1 MKNYCYLFLLFIF
14 SASLSFAETTVFSTT
29 AIKNQLHLLQGKG
42 GNVLASLGS
51 DGLLIVDDD
60 YAENGKVL
68 EDALQVLAG
77 DSPRFVL
84 NTHWHGD
91 HAGSNQYFGER
102 NALIVAQQN
111 VRKRMASGQKN
122 TFFNSEVPPSP
133 KAALPLVTYN
143 DSITMH
149 INGNDI
155 ELVHYPAG
163 HTDGDTIVYFLQDNV
178 VHMGDHFFN
187 SFFPFVDIAS
197 GGNVVSYAANVAEVL
212 GRIND
217 DTIVVPGHGPVASK
231 ADLQKFSEMLNSTIE
246 EVRAMHEKGMGLEL
260 IQASGLSERW
270 KSWSVGFIP
279 EKVWISFIVQS
290 LKN

>member
-1 MKNYCYLFLLFIF
+1 MKKYCCLWLLLILPT
-14 SASLSFAETTVFSTT
+14 SLVAAESTVFSTSL
-29 AIKNQLHLLQGKG
+29 IKNQLHLLQGKG
-42 GNVLASLGS
+42 GNVLAALGS

-60 YAENGKVL
+60 YAENGKLL

-77 DSPRFVL
+77 DAPRFVL

-102 NALIVAQQN
+102 NALIVAQKN
-111 VRKRMASGQKN
+111 VRKRIEAGQKN
-122 TFFNSEVPPSP
+122 TYFKSAVPPSP
-133 KAALPLVTYN
+133 KSALPLVTYD

-155 ELVHYPAG
+155 EIVHYPAG
-163 HTDGDTIVYFLQDNV
+163 HTDGDSVVYFVQDNV

-217 DTIVVPGHGPVASK
+217 DTIVVPGHGPLATK
-231 ADLQKFSEMLNSTIE
+231 ADLQKFSDMLNGTIN
-246 EVRAMHEKGMGLEL
+246 EVRGMHAKGMSLEL
-260 IQASGLSERW
+260 IQVSGLSERW
-270 KSWSVGFIP
+270 KNWSVGFIP

-290 LKN
+290 L

>member
-1 MKNYCYLFLLFIF
+1 MKKYCYLCLLLILP
-14 SASLSFAETTVFSTT
+14 ASLVMAEATVFSIKP
-29 AIKNQLHLLQGKG
+29 IKNQLHLLQGKG
-42 GNVLASLGS
+42 GNVLASLGT

-60 YAENGKVL
+60 YAENGKLL

-102 NALIVAQQN
+102 NAIIVAQQN
-111 VRKRMASGQKN
+111 VRKRMAAGQKN
-122 TFFNSEVPPSP
+122 SFFNSVVPPSP
-133 KAALPLVTYN
+133 RSALPLVTYG
-143 DSITMH
+143 DSISMH

-163 HTDGDTIVYFLQDNV
+163 HTGGDSVVYFVQDNV

-212 GRIND
+212 TWIND
-217 DTIVVPGHGPVASK
+217 DTIVVPGHGPLASK
-231 ADLQKFSEMLNSTIE
+231 AELQKFSEMLDGTID
-246 EVRAMHEKGMGLEL
+246 EVRAMLDKNMSLEL

-270 KSWSVGFIP
+270 KGWSVGFIP
-279 EKVWISFIVQS
+279 EKIWISFIVQS
-290 LKN
+290 LQN